1 MVFVPVSSMLSSL
14 NQRRDSWDAI
24 LKTQNNSN
32 EAGTSTIIIN
42 TIKVLV
48 LSYSTTK
55 LGKPLTA
62 LMELKI
68 SP

>member
-32 EAGTSTIIIN
+32 EAGTSILSFDTV
-42 TIKVLV
+42 KVLFHTV
-48 LSYSTTK
+48 QQS
-55 LGKPLTA
+55 
-62 LMELKI
+62 
-68 SP
+68 

>member
-42 TIKVLV
+42 TIKLLI

-55 LGKPLTA
+55 LGKPLSA
-62 LMELKI
+62 HGA
-68 SP
+68 

>member
-32 EAGTSTIIIN
+32 EAGNQYYHLTQSKYYFIQYN
-42 TIKVLV
+42 KVRG
-48 LSYSTTK
+48 TFE
-55 LGKPLTA
+55 GA
-62 LMELKI
+62 QGA
-68 SP
+68 

>member
-1 MVFVPVSSMLSSL
+1 MVFVSVSSMLSSL

-42 TIKVLV
+42 TIKLLI

-62 LMELKI
+62 LTELEI